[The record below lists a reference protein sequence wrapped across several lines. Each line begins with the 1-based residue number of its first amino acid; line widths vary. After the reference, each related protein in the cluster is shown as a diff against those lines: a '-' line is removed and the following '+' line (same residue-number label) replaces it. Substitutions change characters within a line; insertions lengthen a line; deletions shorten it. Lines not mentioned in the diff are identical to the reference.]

1 MANDLLH
8 ARPHRVALYWAP
20 SPGSD
25 AWVAGC
31 GWLGRDTAT
40 GDALTQPQV
49 PGVAPALLEQLT
61 AEPRRYGFH
70 ATLKPPF
77 RLRADQTL
85 ASLESAVDSLAQV
98 LAACPMPGLQVAMLD
113 GFLALR
119 PAAPLPRVQALAAA
133 CVKTLHPLAEPP
145 SAQELDRRRQAGLTP
160 QQDALLQ
167 AWGYPWVLGEFRFH
181 CSLTGRLDAL
191 DQTQR
196 EALVSAARERFDGL
210 PAQRLD
216 RLSVFVEPSAGAPF
230 RLHRQWEL
238 RP

>member
-1 MANDLLH
+1 MANDPQH
-8 ARPHRVALYWAP
+8 IEPHRVAVYWAP
-20 SPGSD
+20 APGSD

-40 GDALTQPQV
+40 GEALTQPQV
-49 PGVAPALLEQLT
+49 PGVAPALLEKVT
-61 AEPRRYGFH
+61 TDPRRYGFH

-85 ASLESAVDSLAQV
+85 ASLEAAVDSLAQV
-98 LAACPMPGLQVAMLD
+98 LAACPMPGLKVGMLD

-119 PAAPLPRVQALAAA
+119 PVAPLPRVQALAAA
-133 CVKTLHPLAEPP
+133 CVKSLHPLAEPL

-167 AWGYPWVLGEFRFH
+167 AWGYPWVLDEFRFH
-181 CSLTGRLDAL
+181 CSLTSRLDAL
-191 DQTQR
+191 DQVQR
-196 EALVSAARERFDGL
+196 EALMATARERFDGL
-210 PAQRLD
+210 PEQRLD
-216 RLSVFVEPSAGAPF
+216 RLSVFIEPSAGAPF
-230 RLHRQWEL
+230 QLHRQWEL

>member
-1 MANDLLH
+1 MANDLLQP
-8 ARPHRVALYWAP
+8 RPPRVALYWAP
-20 SPGSD
+20 APGSD
-25 AWVAGC
+25 AWLAGS
-31 GWLGRDTAT
+31 GWLGRNTAT
-40 GDALTQPQV
+40 GEALTQPQV
-49 PGVAPALLEQLT
+49 PGVAPALLEKIT
-61 AEPRRYGFH
+61 ADPRRYGFH

-85 ASLESAVDSLAQV
+85 GSLEAAVGSLAQV

-145 SAQELDRRRQAGLTP
+145 SAQELDRRRQSGLTP

-167 AWGYPWVLGEFRFH
+167 AWGYPWVLDEFRFH
-181 CSLTGRLDAL
+181 CSLTSRLDAL
-191 DQTQR
+191 DQAQR
-196 EALVSAARERFDGL
+196 EALVSVARERFDGL

-216 RLSVFVEPSAGAPF
+216 RLSVFVEPNAGAPF